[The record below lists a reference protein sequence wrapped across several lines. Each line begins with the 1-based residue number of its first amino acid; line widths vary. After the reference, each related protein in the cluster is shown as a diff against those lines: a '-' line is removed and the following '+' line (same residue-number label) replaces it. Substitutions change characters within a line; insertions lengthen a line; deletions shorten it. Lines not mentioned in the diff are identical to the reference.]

1 MNPIEFAAHQ
11 TAHGLHRGDLPEMAK
26 YLGMGEQV
34 LRNKVNPEQ
43 EAKLSLDEAV
53 RMMRK
58 SGDMRILEAI
68 AADFGMSLSKPVIGS
83 PKALMTAMI
92 DAAAEHGDVM
102 RAVADGVADGRWTL
116 AEVAEVR
123 KQIMEERGALD
134 RLEQAVLAEILP

>member
-11 TAHGLHRGDLPEMAK
+11 TAHGAHRGDLPEMAK

-58 SGDMRILEAI
+58 GGDLRILEAV
-68 AADFGMSLSKPVIGS
+68 AAEFGRTVSQPLSSSPSSL
-83 PKALMTAMI
+83 MMAMM

-116 AEVAEVR
+116 AEVSEVR
-123 KQIMEERGALD
+123 QQIKEDRIALD
-134 RLEQAVLAEILP
+134 QLEQAILAKVAE